1 MINKYYV
8 HMFLWI
14 VLLSLL
20 LSGCSQRIN
29 IENATFNLTL
39 GLDKKGKNLYY
50 YSVSPIFNEDAP
62 KKVETHE
69 VKADSI
75 RNARNFFDA
84 SSIGLL
90 TTAKLQQVL
99 IGRELLESHDV
110 FPLLDVLYRDVTSA
124 SNANVLMVDGPV
136 KDVIMFEAKNR
147 PRLPIYLGQLIDSTA
162 VRNLISRST
171 LLDFQWTVME
181 KTITPYIGV
190 VKKEK
195 NQLEIKGT
203 ALLNGQGKA
212 VTTLSLQET
221 IIMHMLQRFHKGLFS
236 LSLPLKETKNKAD
249 SKIISAT
256 FERVTRKVK
265 LVKKDDQF
273 YYNIKLK
280 MDANLNESVN
290 LFPAQNTM
298 KSIEKFLEKAVK
310 KETEKVIK
318 KLQQHKVDPLGL
330 GDYMR
335 AYYYQD
341 WKNMQMDWGS
351 ALAKITIMIE
361 PEIRVMF
368 NGLVQE

>member
-1 MINKYYV
+1 MINKHYV

-14 VLLSLL
+14 VLLSFLM
-20 LSGCSQRIN
+20 SGCSQRIN
-29 IENATFNLTL
+29 IENSTFNLTL
-39 GLDKKGKNLYY
+39 GLDKKGNNLYY
-50 YSVSPIFNEDAP
+50 YSVSPIFNQDAS

-124 SNANVLMVDGPV
+124 SNANVLMVDGAV
-136 KDVIMFEAKNR
+136 KDVIMFEAKNK

-171 LLDFQWTVME
+171 LLDFQWTLME

-190 VKKEK
+190 VRKEK
-195 NQLEIKGT
+195 NQLKIKGT
-203 ALLNGQGKA
+203 ALLNQQGKA

-221 IIMHMLQRFHKGLFS
+221 TIMHMLQRFHKGLFS
-236 LSLPLKETKNKAD
+236 LTLPLKETKNKAD

-265 LVKKDDQF
+265 LVKKDNQF
-273 YYNIKLK
+273 YYKIQLK

-298 KSIEKFLEKAVK
+298 QSIEKFLEKAVK

-351 ALAKITIMIE
+351 ALAKITIMID
-361 PEIRVMF
+361 PEIRVIF

>member
-1 MINKYYV
+1 MTKKY
-8 HMFLWI
+8 HIQIFMWI
-14 VLLSLL
+14 SLFSLL
-20 LSGCSQRIN
+20 MSACSQRIN

-39 GLDKKGKNLYY
+39 GLDKKGNNLYY
-50 YSVSPIFNEDAP
+50 YSVSPIFNEDAS
-62 KKVETHE
+62 KKVEAHE
-69 VKADSI
+69 VKAASI

-99 IGRELLESHDV
+99 IGKELLESHDV

-136 KDVIMFEAKNR
+136 KDVIMFGAKDK
-147 PRLPIYLGQLIDSTA
+147 PRLPIYLGQLIDTTA

-190 VKKEK
+190 VSKEK
-195 NQLEIKGT
+195 NQLNIKGT
-203 ALLNGQGKA
+203 ALLNQQGKV
-212 VTTLSLQET
+212 VTILTLQET
-221 IIMHMLQRFHKGLFS
+221 TLMHMLQRLHKGLFS
-236 LSLPLKETKNKAD
+236 LTLSLKETKNKAE

-256 FERVTRKVK
+256 FERVTRKVN
-265 LVKKDDQF
+265 LIKKNDKF
-273 YYNIKLK
+273 YYTIHLK

-290 LFPAQNTM
+290 LLPEQNTM
-298 KSIEKFLEKAVK
+298 KAIEKFLEKAVK
-310 KETEKVIK
+310 KEAEKVIK
-318 KLQQHKVDPLGL
+318 KIQQHKVDPMGL
-330 GDYMR
+330 GDYVR

-341 WKNMQMDWGS
+341 WKRVESDWGS
-351 ALAKITIMIE
+351 ALATSQIVVE
-361 PEIRVMF
+361 PEIKVNF

>member
-1 MINKYYV
+1 MTKKY
-8 HMFLWI
+8 HIQIFMWI
-14 VLLSLL
+14 SLFSLL
-20 LSGCSQRIN
+20 MSGCSQRIN

-39 GLDKKGKNLYY
+39 GLDKKGNDLYY
-50 YSVSPIFNEDAP
+50 YSVSPVFNKDAS
-62 KKVETHE
+62 KKVEAHE
-69 VKADSI
+69 VRASSI

-99 IGRELLESHDV
+99 IGKELLESHDV

-136 KDVIMFEAKNR
+136 KDVIMFGAKDK

-181 KTITPYIGV
+181 KTITPYIGIV
-190 VKKEK
+190 SKEK
-195 NQLEIKGT
+195 NQLNIKGT
-203 ALLNGQGKA
+203 ALLNQQGKV

-221 IIMHMLQRFHKGLFS
+221 TIMHMLQRFHRGLFS
-236 LSLPLKETKNKAD
+236 LSLSLKETKNKAD

-256 FERVTRKVK
+256 FERVTRKVQ

-273 YYNIKLK
+273 YYTIHLK
-280 MDANLNESVN
+280 MDANLNESIN
-290 LFPAQNTM
+290 LLSKQNTM

-310 KETEKVIK
+310 KEADKVIK
-318 KLQQHKVDPLGL
+318 KIQQHKVDPMGL

-335 AYYYQD
+335 AYYYPD
-341 WKNMQMDWGS
+341 WKKLEMDWGS
-351 ALAKITIMIE
+351 ALATININIE
-361 PEIRVMF
+361 PEIRVIF